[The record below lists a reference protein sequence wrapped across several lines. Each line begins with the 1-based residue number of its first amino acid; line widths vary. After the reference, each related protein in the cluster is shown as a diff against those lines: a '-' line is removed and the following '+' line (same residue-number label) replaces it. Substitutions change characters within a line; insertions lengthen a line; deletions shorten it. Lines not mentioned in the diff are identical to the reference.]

1 MVVVSATAVIERRHI
16 NLAGSG
22 PPRTVQPYHAARGL
36 DLPDAENA
44 IERAAS
50 RARKLAADAIRHALE
65 ERNIVGCG
73 VGHDPNQQ
81 RPPLAK
87 ILASHPLLHAAE
99 GLLFRTAIA
108 DAVGEC
114 GFTVVAVQERDLKG
128 RVATLPRPQGPP
140 WREDEK
146 LATVAALIA
155 LGPLGHYGQV

>member
-1 MVVVSATAVIERRHI
+1 MVVVSATGVIERRHI

-36 DLPDAENA
+36 DLPDAEKA
-44 IERAAS
+44 IEHAAS
-50 RARKLAADAIRHALE
+50 RARKLAATAIREALATYGV
-65 ERNIVGCG
+65 IACG
-73 VGHDPNQQ
+73 VGHDPTQK

-108 DAVGEC
+108 DAAAEC

-128 RVATLPRPQGPP
+128 RVGTLRRPQGPP

-146 LATVAALIA
+146 LATVAAMIA
-155 LGPLGHYGQV
+155 LGAVM

>member
-1 MVVVSATAVIERRHI
+1 
-16 NLAGSG
+16 
-22 PPRTVQPYHAARGL
+22 
-36 DLPDAENA
+36 
-44 IERAAS
+44 
-50 RARKLAADAIRHALE
+50 
-65 ERNIVGCG
+65 
-73 VGHDPNQQ
+73 
-81 RPPLAK
+81 
-87 ILASHPLLHAAE
+87 LLHAAE